1 MKKLAIITLAIAAI
15 STTAC
20 SAVAGEHN
28 KNERRSGAYTQK
40 NHGERMS
47 RDGLPRGFDK
57 LDLSA
62 AQKTQIQAIMQQDR
76 PQANENRRAEM
87 WQQLENRRVEEQ
99 KMLQNPA
106 FDEAATRQMLNERM
120 TTQQQKMV
128 EFELKRLKNR
138 HAAFQVLTPAQQ
150 TQFLE
155 QQAQRRKK

>member
-62 AQKTQIQAIMQQDR
+62 TQKTQIQTIMQQDR
-76 PQANENRRAEM
+76 HKPM
-87 WQQLENRRVEEQ
+87 KIVVQ
-99 KMLQNPA
+99 KCGN
-106 FDEAATRQMLNERM
+106 N
-120 TTQQQKMV
+120 
-128 EFELKRLKNR
+128 LKI
-138 HAAFQVLTPAQQ
+138 VV
-150 TQFLE
+150 
-155 QQAQRRKK
+155 